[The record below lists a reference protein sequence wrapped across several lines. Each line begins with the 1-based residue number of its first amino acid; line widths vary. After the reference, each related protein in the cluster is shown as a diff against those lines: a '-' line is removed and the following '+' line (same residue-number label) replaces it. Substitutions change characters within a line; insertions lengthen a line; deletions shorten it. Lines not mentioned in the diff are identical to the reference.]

1 METEGSTMATLLAD
15 KYEARKAEVNAR
27 FEQLRANEE
36 ELNRIFAKI
45 YDMEGEVPIEVEDK
59 YVSVARIFDTADEIP
74 ESYKGNKYVRTKRD
88 EITSLIS
95 YAVGCMFGRYSLDVD
110 GLVLADQ
117 GATVDDYL
125 AKMPNSDHV
134 TFMPDSDNV
143 LPITDD
149 EYFDDDIV
157 RYFIDFVRTVYG
169 EETLEQNLAFIA
181 EALGGKGTSREV
193 IRTYF
198 LKDFF
203 KDHCQTYKKRPIYWL
218 FDSGKKNGFK
228 CLVYMH
234 RYQPDLLAR
243 IRTDYVHEQQ
253 ERYRAQIGYANDAL
267 VSAERG
273 ERVRLDKRIKKLN
286 DQLKETIA
294 YEEKLHHLAD
304 QMIKIDLDDGVKV
317 NYAKF
322 QDVLAKIK

>member
-1 METEGSTMATLLAD
+1 MTTLLQD
-15 KYEARKAEVNAR
+15 KYEARKAEVNER

-45 YDMEGEVPIEVEDK
+45 YNMEGEVPIEVEDK

-95 YAVGCMFGRYSLDVD
+95 YAVGCMFGRYSLDAD
-110 GLVLADQ
+110 GLVLVDQ

-125 AKMPNSDHV
+125 AKMPNPDHV

-149 EYFDDDIV
+149 EYFDDDVV

-181 EALGGKGTSREV
+181 EALGGRGTSREV

-267 VSAERG
+267 AGAERG
-273 ERVRLDKRIKKLN
+273 ERVRLDKRVKKLN
-286 DQLKETIA
+286 DQLKEIIG

>member
-1 METEGSTMATLLAD
+1 MATLLKD
-15 KYEARKAEVNAR
+15 KYKVRKAEVNAR
-27 FEQLRANEE
+27 FEQLRTNEE

-45 YDMEGEVPIEVEDK
+45 YNMEGEVPIEVEDK

-95 YAVGCMFGRYSLDVD
+95 YAVGCVFGRYSLDVD

-273 ERVRLDKRIKKLN
+273 ERVRLDKRIKQLN

>member
-1 METEGSTMATLLAD
+1 MD
-15 KYEARKAEVNAR
+15 NA
-27 FEQLRANEE
+27 
-36 ELNRIFAKI
+36 
-45 YDMEGEVPIEVEDK
+45 
-59 YVSVARIFDTADEIP
+59 
-74 ESYKGNKYVRTKRD
+74 
-88 EITSLIS
+88 LII
-95 YAVGCMFGRYSLDVD
+95 D
-110 GLVLADQ
+110 LVLAAVLIAFAVI
-117 GATVDDYL
+117 GAYKGLIRSLMALVSVVL
-125 AKMPNSDHV
+125 ALAGAALLTAMFVEPV
-134 TFMPDSDNV
+134 TELVYPRVQEKVITRFAQDIPADALAQEGGDLNAGGL
-143 LPITDD
+143 LPAD
-149 EYFDDDIV
+149 
-157 RYFIDFVRTVYG
+157 
-169 EETLEQNLAFIA
+169 LAD
-181 EALGGKGTSREV
+181 ALGGEGKPARDV
-193 IRTYF
+193 IRSYF

-203 KDHCQTYKKRPIYWL
+203 KDHCQIYKKRPIYWM

-267 VSAERG
+267 AGAERG
-273 ERVRLDKRIKKLN
+273 ERVRLDKRVKKLN
-286 DQLKETIA
+286 DQLKETIG

>member
-1 METEGSTMATLLAD
+1 MATLLKD
-15 KYEARKAEVNAR
+15 KYEVRKAEVNAR

-45 YDMEGEVPIEVEDK
+45 YNMEGEVPIEVEDK

-95 YAVGCMFGRYSLDVD
+95 YAVGCMFGRYSLDAD
-110 GLVLADQ
+110 GLVLVDQ

-125 AKMPNSDHV
+125 AKMPNPDHV
-134 TFMPDSDNV
+134 TFMLDSDNV

-169 EETLEQNLAFIA
+169 RETLEQNLAFIA
-181 EALGGKGTSREV
+181 EALGGRGTSREV

-267 VSAERG
+267 AGAERG
-273 ERVRLDKRIKKLN
+273 ERVRLDKRVKKLN
-286 DQLKETIA
+286 DQLKETID

>member
-1 METEGSTMATLLAD
+1 MATLLQE

-45 YDMEGEVPIEVEDK
+45 YNMEGEVPIEVEDK

-110 GLVLADQ
+110 GLILVDQ
-117 GATVDDYL
+117 GATVNDYL
-125 AKMPNSDHV
+125 AKMPDPDHV
-134 TFMPDSDNV
+134 TFMPDGDNV

-149 EYFDDDIV
+149 EYFDDDTV
-157 RYFIDFVRTVYG
+157 RYFIDFVRTAYG

-267 VSAERG
+267 AGAERG

>member
-1 METEGSTMATLLAD
+1 MATLLQE
-15 KYEARKAEVNAR
+15 KYEARKAEVNER

-36 ELNRIFAKI
+36 ELNRIFVKI
-45 YDMEGEVPIEVEDK
+45 YNMEGEVPIEVEDK

-125 AKMPNSDHV
+125 AKMPNPDHV

-157 RYFIDFVRTVYG
+157 RFFIDFVRTVYG

-267 VSAERG
+267 ASAERG